1 MEYLER
7 NECFNDECESKEPL
21 QRKVN
26 YPKDLVEVDGFL
38 PLIFVWIGMHMGRRS
53 IACPTGSSAPS
64 HTLERKM
71 KSLPVLAVL
80 TLCFGRWGWGRACG
94 LSGALDDGMSLL
106 WSLLRKGLTCFLL
119 CFLLWN
125 MWAVL
130 PSKREFISWDMNRTI
145 HLPNV
150 YDVPKW
156 FSGEMVNIFILF
168 LRKKC
173 FLFWDGNKQ

>member
-80 TLCFGRWGWGRACG
+80 TLCFGRWGWGRGCG
-94 LSGALDDGMSLL
+94 LSGALDDGISLL
-106 WSLLRKGLTCFLL
+106 WSLLRKAERASYYASYYETCEQCYPVKENLSRGTWIELFICLMFMTCLSGFLERWSI
-119 CFLLWN
+119 FL
-125 MWAVL
+125 
-130 PSKREFISWDMNRTI
+130 SYF
-145 HLPNV
+145 
-150 YDVPKW
+150 
-156 FSGEMVNIFILF
+156 
-168 LRKKC
+168 
-173 FLFWDGNKQ
+173 